1 MCYMI
6 RKNEKQ
12 YYSSIDVAR
21 AIGIFLVVLGHAF
34 PDASLQGGIQNNI
47 WRAVF
52 NIIYSFHMPLF
63 IFLSGFVSD
72 KYSTDAQDCWNR
84 TLKKFKRL
92 MLPYFCWGI
101 LYIPFRILLAKYASA
116 EFSIARIWRIL
127 IGENPYSGLW
137 FLYALFM
144 ISIIYIW
151 LIRSDRGLKSAFLI
165 SFLMLIVG
173 KYVSIS
179 EPIKWIFLY
188 LFYYLLGV
196 YFHKYYSFFI
206 RNALNIKTGL
216 FAGTLFVSSF
226 LLNYWFDTR
235 IDGLI
240 SVVTAISG
248 IILICIISELLSI
261 NALLSQLGKYGMDI
275 FIMSGPILVFL
286 RIALYKYVGMGYTPY
301 VVIATFI
308 AYIAPILISM
318 LVIRKNRILSGL
330 LLGMW
335 KEKRV

>member
-72 KYSTDAQDCWNR
+72 KYSIDVQDCLNR

-92 MLPYFCWGI
+92 MVPYFCWGI
-101 LYIPFRILLAKYASA
+101 LYIPFRILLAQYASA
-116 EFSIARIWRIL
+116 EFNIARIWRML
-127 IGENPYSGLW
+127 IGDNPYSGLW

-144 ISIIYIW
+144 ISIIFIW
-151 LIRSDRGLKSAFLI
+151 LIRSDRGLKCAFLI
-165 SFLMLIVG
+165 SFLMIIIG
-173 KYVSIS
+173 KYVSII
-179 EPIKWIFLY
+179 EPIEWVFLY
-188 LFYYLLGV
+188 LFYYLLGI
-196 YFHKYYSFFI
+196 YCHKSYTFI
-206 RNALNIKTGL
+206 HDNLVKAKYALISG
-216 FAGTLFVSSF
+216 GIFVSSF
-226 LLNYWFDTR
+226 VLIHQYETDLN
-235 IDGLI
+235 GLI
-240 SVVTAISG
+240 SIVTSISG
-248 IILICIISELLSI
+248 IMIIYILSEKFAKNEIIAQIGE
-261 NALLSQLGKYGMDI
+261 YGMDI

-286 RIALYKYVGMGYTPY
+286 RIVLYKIIGISYTPY
-301 VVIATFI
+301 VLIATI
-308 AYIAPILISM
+308 ISYVAPIFISKFI
-318 LVIRKNRILSGL
+318 IRRSKVLSRL
-330 LLGMW
+330 LLGMN
-335 KEKRV
+335 K